1 MALVTLPDCVLGVF
15 TDFIS
20 SVPGLYKDTNY
31 LYVSHPSFYP
41 PSFSATVPIE
51 NRWQSIYREMTELRT
66 AVISVDELNISAFLK
81 DTPQCLIE
89 LNFHGMLLC
98 QEEYEAVKN
107 RLSCVA
113 TSSSTRKLTLDNVT
127 LEGTEVEHVTDFFS
141 GQV

>member
-1 MALVTLPDCVLGVF
+1 
-15 TDFIS
+15 
-20 SVPGLYKDTNY
+20 
-31 LYVSHPSFYP
+31 
-41 PSFSATVPIE
+41 
-51 NRWQSIYREMTELRT
+51 MTELRT

-89 LNFHGMLLC
+89 LNLHGMLLC

-113 TSSSTRKLTLDNVT
+113 TSSSTRTLTLDNVT